1 MSRHW
6 PQYLTTS
13 LLMTGLVLGVF
24 QGIVQAQSLAKQQRV
39 QKQRVQKEK
48 GRNDSAQKDR
58 IFPPEARP
66 EPVGKARAP
75 GARPAKSYV
84 RARRDYG
91 HVRVP
96 RRVHNL
102 DGTPSAR
109 PVLIR
114 SARVTPAVLQRFEG
128 RRHEQIQLTIRYLR
142 EGQRARALESWGSF
156 IESLVDYGEPID
168 LDDVMLYI
176 AREGCPYENPEFLF
190 YAGRLAYLQEC
201 EERTEDY
208 IDQLYDQREVCMR
221 SGHTCS
227 TTTLQDLQAEVVQ
240 ARADLEIL
248 GIESRVAR
256 ERLER
261 AIEPARDYESRF
273 GVVYD
278 DLYKEV
284 ELRIRFS
291 P

>member
-6 PQYLTTS
+6 PQYRTTS
-13 LLMTGLVLGVF
+13 LLAMGLVLGTL
-24 QGIVQAQSLAKQQRV
+24 QGISQAQPPAKKQRV
-39 QKQRVQKEK
+39 QKQRVQKDK
-48 GRNDSAQKDR
+48 GRKEHAQKGR
-58 IFPPEARP
+58 VSPPR
-66 EPVGKARAP
+66 ARAEP
-75 GARPAKSYV
+75 AGKTRAPRARRGKSYV

-96 RRVHNL
+96 RRVRRV
-102 DGTPSAR
+102 DGAPSAR

-114 SARVTPAVLQRFEG
+114 SARVTPAVLRRFEG
-128 RRHEQIQLTIRYLR
+128 RRHEQIQLTIRHLR
-142 EGQRARALESWGSF
+142 EGRRAKALESWGSF

-168 LDDVMLYI
+168 LDDVMLYV

-190 YAGRLAYLQEC
+190 YAGRLAHLQEC

-208 IDQLYDQREVCMR
+208 IDQLHDQRDVCMR
-221 SGHTCS
+221 GGHTCS
-227 TTTLQDLQAEVVQ
+227 TTTLQNLQAEVVR
-240 ARADLEIL
+240 ARADLEIF
-248 GIESRVAR
+248 GIETRVAR
-256 ERLER
+256 EQLER

-278 DLYKEV
+278 DLYREV